1 MSEEYK
7 GIANKA
13 LNVVANVEWAKER
26 TEMLEKIHTFEKMTA
41 NMADIIVDLGK
52 KTALSDAKNELAVA
66 VAEHSSYPIVSQAI
80 QLEWEMLEQNSTAV
94 ADIELTRG
102 NNGEITNIQVFTELV
117 PRENN

>member
-1 MSEEYK
+1 MSEQYDK
-7 GIANKA
+7 TANTA
-13 LNVVANVEWAKER
+13 LNVVANVQWARER
-26 TEMLEKIHTFEKMTA
+26 TEMLEKINSLENFTTS
-41 NMADIIVDLGK
+41 MAHVIVGLGK
-52 KTALSDAKNELAVA
+52 KTALSDAKLELAVA

-80 QLEWEMLEQNSTAV
+80 QLEWEMLEQNSTPV